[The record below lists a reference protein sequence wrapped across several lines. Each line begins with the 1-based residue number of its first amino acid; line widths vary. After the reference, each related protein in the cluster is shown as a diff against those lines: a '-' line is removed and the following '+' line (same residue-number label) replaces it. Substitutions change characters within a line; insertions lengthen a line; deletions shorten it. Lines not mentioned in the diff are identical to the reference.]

1 MIDHIWLSQ
10 QLTRQGLSQSGLGRA
25 MGFPP
30 ERISRLLRGER
41 KITLQDAAQ
50 IAKILGCSLE
60 ETAIHLG
67 TVVAT
72 LAPPT
77 PQEREVSWQV
87 NRQGDITSWLGPR
100 RKKVIWLDATV
111 QAIAMVDRAS
121 PLYGWVFFFS
131 PCQTIPP
138 RAIGRFCVV
147 QITPDTRLLRRLMP
161 GFTLDHYNLLAL
173 SEECQEEDVRVL
185 TSSPL
190 CGALA

>member
-41 KITLQDAAQ
+41 KITLQDAAT
-50 IAKILGCSLE
+50 IAQILGCSLE

-67 TVVAT
+67 VVVT
-72 LAPPT
+72 TPTPPT

-87 NRQGDITSWLGPR
+87 NHQGDIIPWLGP
-100 RKKVIWLDATV
+100 RKKVIWLDVTV
-111 QAIAMVDRAS
+111 QAIAMVDKAS

-147 QITPDTRLLRRLMP
+147 QTTTDTRLLRRLMP

-173 SEECQEEDVRVL
+173 SGECQEEDVRVL
-185 TSSPL
+185 TSSPI